1 MSNADRHFVA
11 LAWAIALVVL
21 FIQLGGSPLT
31 DLDEGAF
38 SEATRE
44 MLARGDFISPWLL
57 DSPRFDKPVLFHWA
71 QMLGFW
77 LLGQNSWGARLPSAL
92 AGLAWIGAI
101 GGWSYCVTRKLS
113 PHRALA
119 SYGWAVLI
127 SATCIGIPAMA
138 RAATADS
145 LLNALMA
152 LSLLFIWQ
160 ALWGEP
166 ERARWWVRWAALCV
180 GLGLLTKGPIALLVP
195 GAASFIAA
203 IWTHR
208 FRAWLRLV
216 MDPVSW
222 LIALGVAAPWY
233 ILQFQAQGMAFIEGF
248 LGLHNIGRFT
258 NTMHGFSAGPLY
270 YPGWIL
276 VATLPWTL
284 AILSALGVAIR
295 RVVGRSEKA
304 SEPRGDRMLIAPELR
319 LAWVV
324 FFFVICFFSF
334 SATKLPHYGFYG
346 LSGLIVV
353 VAVYLAYGQGEL
365 FNALLA
371 GCLALTTLFTLTLA
385 SLPLWLGD
393 AINGVRDPYYQEVLR
408 DVVVQTKNLK
418 WWFVSAALAAL
429 GAIVVSLKSGRLG
442 LLLAGGVGALTLHG
456 LVVPAVIQS
465 LRGPIREVAAIIRA
479 LPKDQR
485 ARVVTWRLTAPSLSF
500 ESLGIVRAG
509 TPDDQSLVALHAKDL
524 TALRNETACKRGSV
538 VVDQVGIALVDCSA
552 K

>member
-1 MSNADRHFVA
+1 
-11 LAWAIALVVL
+11 
-21 FIQLGGSPLT
+21 SPLT

-57 DSPRFDKPVLFHWA
+57 DAPRFDKPVLFHWA

-101 GGWSYCVTRKLS
+101 GGWAYCVTRKLS

-152 LSLLFIWQ
+152 LSLLFAWQ

-166 ERARWWVRWAALCV
+166 ERARCWIRWAALCV
-180 GLGLLTKGPIALLVP
+180 GLGLMTKGPIALLVP

-203 IWTHR
+203 IWTRR
-208 FRAWLRLV
+208 FRAWLRLA

-233 ILQFQAQGMAFIEGF
+233 ILQFQAQGIAFIRGF

-284 AILSALGVAIR
+284 AVLSACGAAIR
-295 RVVGRSEKA
+295 QVVGRSEKA
-304 SEPRGDRMLIAPELR
+304 PEIGGDRILITPELR

-324 FFFVICFFSF
+324 FFFVICFFSL

-353 VAVYLAYGQGEL
+353 VAVYLAYGQGGF

-385 SLPLWLGD
+385 SLPLWLGE
-393 AINGVRDPYYQEVLR
+393 AINGVRDPYYQEVLL
-408 DVVVQTKNLK
+408 DVAIQTKNLK

-479 LPKDQR
+479 LPEDQR
-485 ARVVTWRLTAPSLSF
+485 ARVVTWRLTVPSLSF

>member
-1 MSNADRHFVA
+1 MANA
-11 LAWAIALVVL
+11 
-21 FIQLGGSPLT
+21 
-31 DLDEGAF
+31 
-38 SEATRE
+38 
-44 MLARGDFISPWLL
+44 
-57 DSPRFDKPVLFHWA
+57 PR
-71 QMLGFW
+71 
-77 LLGQNSWGARLPSAL
+77 
-92 AGLAWIGAI
+92 
-101 GGWSYCVTRKLS
+101 
-113 PHRALA
+113 RALA

-166 ERARWWVRWAALCV
+166 ERARWWVRWAALYV

-233 ILQFQAQGMAFIEGF
+233 ILQFQAQGIAFIRGF

-276 VATLPWTL
+276 VATLPFTL
-284 AILSALGVAIR
+284 AVLSALGVAIR

-346 LSGLIVV
+346 L
-353 VAVYLAYGQGEL
+353 
-365 FNALLA
+365 ALLA

-385 SLPLWLGD
+385 SLPLWLGETV
-393 AINGVRDPYYQEVLR
+393 NGVRDPYYQEVLR
-408 DVVVQTKNLK
+408 DVVVQTTNLK

-479 LPKDQR
+479 LPEDQR
-485 ARVVTWRLTAPSLSF
+485 ARVVTWRLAAPSLSF
-500 ESLGIVRAG
+500 EVGSVIPPATPRSGNLVVLPSPLKQDLRSLTQSDLCIHFEQLGI
-509 TPDDQSLVALHAKDL
+509 SLVEISK
-524 TALRNETACKRGSV
+524 K
-538 VVDQVGIALVDCSA
+538 
-552 K
+552 